1 MTPRQRDIVLVPV
14 PFSDLTSIRRRP
26 VLVLSN
32 DGHNRRADD
41 VVVAAITSQ
50 LTRGGY
56 SVRITAA
63 DLEEGVLRRDSL
75 VRADKI
81 YTLHQSMIAKRFG
94 RLKQN
99 AFCRVLAQIDALWG
113 K

>member
-1 MTPRQRDIVLVPV
+1 M
-14 PFSDLTSIRRRP
+14 
-26 VLVLSN
+26 LVLSN
-32 DGHNRRADD
+32 DAHNRRTEDI
-41 VVVAAITSQ
+41 VVAAITSQ

-63 DLEEGVLRRDSL
+63 DLEEGVLRCDSL

-81 YTLHQSMIAKRFG
+81 YTLHKNIIIKRFG
-94 RLKQN
+94 RLKQGT
-99 AFCRVLAQIDALWG
+99 FSKVLAEVDALWG